1 MYDKNF
7 AIFLVVKNVDFKRIT
22 FCIPFMLILG
32 LPRKFVPTGNG
43 GTTALLACPVVVSLM
58 LFSKIFSNKMYV
70 LRR

>member
-7 AIFLVVKNVDFKRIT
+7 AIFLVVKNIDFKRIT

-32 LPRKFVPTGNG
+32 LPRKFDITRNG

-58 LFSKIFSNKMYV
+58 IFFKIFSNKMYV
-70 LRR
+70 L

>member
-22 FCIPFMLILG
+22 FCIPSILKLG

-43 GTTALLACPVVVSLM
+43 GTTALLACPVAVSLM
-58 LFSKIFSNKMYV
+58 LFSKIFSNKMYA
-70 LRR
+70 L

>member
-7 AIFLVVKNVDFKRIT
+7 AIFLVGKNVDFKRIT
-22 FCIPFMLILG
+22 FCIHSILKLG

-43 GTTALLACPVVVSLM
+43 GTTALLAHPVVVSLM

-70 LRR
+70 L